1 MPYTAADWVRNS
13 ILCLWIVRTESS
25 VYQNATLGK
34 LTEKIHTGRLIFTFS
49 AIAVKIAF
57 SQSNPRR
64 ETCIVGI
71 TGVSVTL
78 LAKIRKRKFSGRF
91 RSTYGI

>member
-1 MPYTAADWVRNS
+1 M
-13 ILCLWIVRTESS
+13 TEE
-25 VYQNATLGK
+25 VGPLNK
-34 LTEKIHTGRLIFTFS
+34 IFTFCKFM
-49 AIAVKIAF
+49 AKIAF
-57 SQSNPRR
+57 SQSNLSFG
-64 ETCIVGI
+64 ECIVGI